1 MKTYWVTIPI
11 SGLIGYVVDA
21 DDEESARKK
30 ARALVHL
37 ETQPQL
43 RRDDVASD
51 AEFKVTEL

>member
-1 MKTYWVTIPI
+1 MKTYWVTSPI

-21 DDEESARKK
+21 DDEESAMKK

-43 RRDDVASD
+43 RRDDVAAD
-51 AEFKVTEL
+51 AEFKVTKL